1 MKKTAVGHKTA
12 PYVAEGPKNRKLGT
26 KTHVF
31 CGRPIDF
38 LKENWNELNLC
49 LH

>member
-1 MKKTAVGHKTA
+1 MKKRQSATKRP